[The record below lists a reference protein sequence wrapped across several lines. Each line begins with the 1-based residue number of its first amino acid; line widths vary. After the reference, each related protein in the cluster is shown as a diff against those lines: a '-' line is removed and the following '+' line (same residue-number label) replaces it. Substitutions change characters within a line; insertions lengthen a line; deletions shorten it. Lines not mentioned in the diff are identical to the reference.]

1 MRKHKS
7 KGVIAALV
15 ALSFVAVACGSDET
29 SSDTTAAPV
38 DTAGAT
44 REGRAAGA
52 TRPSR
57 SVWSDEVRRRP
68 R

>member
-29 SSDTTAAPV
+29 SSDTTAAPAEET
-38 DTAGAT
+38 TAPACC
-44 REGRAAGA
+44 
-52 TRPSR
+52 
-57 SVWSDEVRRRP
+57 
-68 R
+68 